1 MISSNYSWCLFLGL
15 WDRLSVLQKKTTGRP
30 DSQQPAGSQ
39 ILKICMGIYRKIDKT
54 NLLVRFDRFIDLTIN
69 SHTNLYNL
77 AFSGLLWVWVP
88 CGKKKQTKY
97 VFVNVIVTRLN
108 FLRKSILKR
117 LNWDD
122 KVNEPNLSIEQLNA
136 TNNSR
141 RSVHCEF
148 VVFPPSSYVN
158 CSLLRGGSR
167 LVSL

>member
-88 CGKKKQTKY
+88 CGKKTNK
-97 VFVNVIVTRLN
+97 VRLCKCYCN

-117 LNWDD
+117 HNWDD
-122 KVNEPNLSIEQLNA
+122 KVNEPNLSIKQLNA
-136 TNNSR
+136 TNYSR
-141 RSVHCEF
+141 GSVHCEF
-148 VVFPPSSYVN
+148 VIFPPSSYVN
-158 CSLLRGGSR
+158 CSLLRGGCR
-167 LVSL
+167 LVSQ